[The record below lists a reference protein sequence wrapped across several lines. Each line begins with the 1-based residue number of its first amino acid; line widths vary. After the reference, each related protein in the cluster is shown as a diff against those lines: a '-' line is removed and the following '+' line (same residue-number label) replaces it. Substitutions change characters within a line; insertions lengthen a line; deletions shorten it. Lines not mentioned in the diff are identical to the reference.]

1 MEGQTEY
8 RLTVREKMSYSFGD
22 CAGQI
27 YVTLATYFLIGYYTD
42 TIGISAM
49 AVGTMMLVARIF
61 DGSTDLVMGAIID
74 RTKSKHGKTRAWI
87 LWTTPL
93 MAIALVAL
101 FSVPESASD
110 SGKLIYAY
118 ITYILL
124 NCIIYTANGIAYNS
138 LLARMTLNIQ
148 DRCAASSMRF
158 VLGNLMALLINGITA
173 SLVMQIGWQ
182 KLVTIYAIVELVLL
196 YACFFGCREH
206 IDESKQGETDAK
218 NERVPLKTA
227 IPALGKNKYFFI
239 QALMMVFLYMNIMT
253 VASMTYY
260 YCNTVLNNLA
270 VMTIVTMAYNIP
282 TILGSLVNPFFTAKI
297 GKRKMLLI
305 CFALSIIGRIMVG
318 MAGTNFAVLLVGVAL
333 HGLVLGPVY
342 SNVFAMTPDIV
353 DYGEWKTGIRS
364 DGLVTCCVSFG
375 MKVGLGIGGVLTTW
389 VLTSGGYE
397 GTAAVQTASAISAI
411 RFGFGYLS
419 AILSV
424 ICFILTFIMNLDKK
438 MEKIQGE
445 LIEKHSRK

>member
-1 MEGQTEY
+1 MEGKTEY
-8 RLTVREKMSYSFGD
+8 RLTAREKVSYSFGD

-27 YVTLATYFLIGYYTD
+27 YVTLATYFLTGYYTD

-61 DGSTDLVMGAIID
+61 DGSTDLVMGVIID

-93 MAIALVAL
+93 MAVVLIAL

-148 DRCAASSMRF
+148 DRCAASSIRF
-158 VLGNLMALLINGITA
+158 VLGNIMALLINGVTA
-173 SLVMQIGWQ
+173 SLVTQIGWQ
-182 KLVTIYAIVELVLL
+182 KLVIIYAIVELVLL

-206 IDESKQGETDAK
+206 IDERELGTDEAK
-218 NERVPLKTA
+218 TVKVPLKIS
-227 IPALGKNKYFFI
+227 IPALGKNKYFFM
-239 QALMMVFLYMNIMT
+239 QALMMVCLYINIT
-253 VASMTYY
+253 LVGSMTYY
-260 YCNTVLNNLA
+260 YCNTVLGNLA
-270 VMTIVTMAYNIP
+270 VMTVITMAYNIP
-282 TILGSLVNPFFTAKI
+282 TILGSLVNPLLVAKV
-297 GKRKMLLI
+297 GKRKVLII
-305 CFALSIIGRIMVG
+305 CFAAAIMGRVLVG
-318 MAGTNFAVLLVGVAL
+318 MAGSSFAILMLGVAV
-333 HGLVLGPVY
+333 HGLALGPVY
-342 SNVFAMTPDIV
+342 SNVFAMTADIV

-364 DGLVTCCVSFG
+364 EGLVTCSVSFG
-375 MKVGLGIGGVLTTW
+375 MKVGLGLGSAVVAW
-389 VLTSGGYE
+389 VLSHGGYV
-397 GTAAVQTASAISAI
+397 GTAAVQSAEAVSSI

-424 ICFILTFIMNLDKK
+424 VCLVLTVIMNLDKN
-438 MEKIQGE
+438 MEKIQSD
-445 LIEKHSRK
+445 LVEKHSGR

>member
-1 MEGQTEY
+1 MEGKTEY
-8 RLTVREKMSYSFGD
+8 RLTAREKVSYSFGD

-27 YVTLATYFLIGYYTD
+27 YVTLATYFLTGYYTD

-61 DGSTDLVMGAIID
+61 DGSTDLVMGVIID

-93 MAIALVAL
+93 MAVALIAL

-148 DRCAASSMRF
+148 DRCAASSIRF
-158 VLGNLMALLINGITA
+158 VLGNIMALLINGVTA
-173 SLVMQIGWQ
+173 SLVTQIGWQ
-182 KLVTIYAIVELVLL
+182 KLVIIYAIVELVLL
-196 YACFFGCREH
+196 YACLFGCREH
-206 IDESKQGETDAK
+206 IDERELGTDEAK
-218 NERVPLKTA
+218 TVKVPLKIS
-227 IPALGKNKYFFI
+227 IPALGKNKYFFM
-239 QALMMVFLYMNIMT
+239 QALMMVCLYINIT
-253 VASMTYY
+253 LVGSMTYY
-260 YCNTVLNNLA
+260 YCNTVLGNLA
-270 VMTIVTMAYNIP
+270 VMTVITMAYNIP
-282 TILGSLVNPFFTAKI
+282 TILGSLVNPLLVAKV
-297 GKRKMLLI
+297 GKRKVLII
-305 CFALSIIGRIMVG
+305 CFAAAIMGRVLVG
-318 MAGTNFAVLLVGVAL
+318 MAGSSFAILMLGVAA
-333 HGLVLGPVY
+333 HGLALGPVY
-342 SNVFAMTPDIV
+342 SNVFAMTADIV

-364 DGLVTCCVSFG
+364 EGLVTCSVSFG
-375 MKVGLGIGGVLTTW
+375 MKVGLGLGSAVVAW
-389 VLTSGGYE
+389 VLSHGGYV
-397 GTAAVQTASAISAI
+397 GTAAVQSAEAVSSI

-424 ICFILTFIMNLDKK
+424 VCLVLTVIMNLDKN
-438 MEKIQGE
+438 MEKIQSD
-445 LIEKHSRK
+445 LVEKHSGR

>member
-1 MEGQTEY
+1 MEGKTEY
-8 RLTVREKMSYSFGD
+8 RLTAREKVSYSFGD

-27 YVTLATYFLIGYYTD
+27 YVTLATYFLTGYYTD

-61 DGSTDLVMGAIID
+61 DGSTDLVMGVIID

-93 MAIALVAL
+93 MAVALIAL

-148 DRCAASSMRF
+148 DRCAASSIRF
-158 VLGNLMALLINGITA
+158 VLGNIMALLINGVTA
-173 SLVMQIGWQ
+173 SLVTQIGWQ
-182 KLVTIYAIVELVLL
+182 KLVIIYAIVELVLL

-206 IDESKQGETDAK
+206 IDERELGTDEAK
-218 NERVPLKTA
+218 TVKVPLKIS
-227 IPALGKNKYFFI
+227 IPALGKNKYFFM
-239 QALMMVFLYMNIMT
+239 QALMMVCLYINIT
-253 VASMTYY
+253 LVGSMTYY
-260 YCNTVLNNLA
+260 YCNTVLGNLA
-270 VMTIVTMAYNIP
+270 VMTVITMAYNIP
-282 TILGSLVNPFFTAKI
+282 TILGSLVNPLLVAKV
-297 GKRKMLLI
+297 GKRKVLII
-305 CFALSIIGRIMVG
+305 CFAAAIMGRVLVG
-318 MAGTNFAVLLVGVAL
+318 MAGSSFAILMLGVAV
-333 HGLVLGPVY
+333 HGLALGPVY
-342 SNVFAMTPDIV
+342 SNVFAMTADIV

-364 DGLVTCCVSFG
+364 EGLVTCSVSFG
-375 MKVGLGIGGVLTTW
+375 MKVGLGLGSAVVAW
-389 VLTSGGYE
+389 VLSHGGYV
-397 GTAAVQTASAISAI
+397 GTAAVQSAEAVSSI

-424 ICFILTFIMNLDKK
+424 VCLVLTVIMNLDKN
-438 MEKIQGE
+438 MEKIQSD
-445 LIEKHSRK
+445 LVEKHSGR

>member
-1 MEGQTEY
+1 MEGKTEY
-8 RLTVREKMSYSFGD
+8 RLTAREKVSYSFGD

-27 YVTLATYFLIGYYTD
+27 YVTLATYFLTGYYTD

-61 DGSTDLVMGAIID
+61 DGSTDLVMGVIID

-93 MAIALVAL
+93 MAVALIAL

-148 DRCAASSMRF
+148 DRCAASSIRF
-158 VLGNLMALLINGITA
+158 VLGNIMALLINGVTA
-173 SLVMQIGWQ
+173 SLVTQIGWQ
-182 KLVTIYAIVELVLL
+182 KLVIIYAIVELVLL

-206 IDESKQGETDAK
+206 IDERELGTDEAK
-218 NERVPLKTA
+218 TVKVPLKIS
-227 IPALGKNKYFFI
+227 IPALGKNKYFFM
-239 QALMMVFLYMNIMT
+239 QALMMVCLYINIT
-253 VASMTYY
+253 LVGSMTYY
-260 YCNTVLNNLA
+260 YCNTVLGNLA
-270 VMTIVTMAYNIP
+270 VMTVITMAYNIP
-282 TILGSLVNPFFTAKI
+282 TILGSLVNPLLVAKV
-297 GKRKMLLI
+297 GKRKVLII
-305 CFALSIIGRIMVG
+305 CFAAAIMGRVLVG
-318 MAGTNFAVLLVGVAL
+318 MAGSSFAILMLGVAA
-333 HGLVLGPVY
+333 HGLALGPVY
-342 SNVFAMTPDIV
+342 SNVFAMTADIV

-364 DGLVTCCVSFG
+364 EGLVTCSVSFG
-375 MKVGLGIGGVLTTW
+375 MKVGLGLGSAVVAW
-389 VLTSGGYE
+389 VLSHGGYV
-397 GTAAVQTASAISAI
+397 GTAAVQSAEAVSSI

-424 ICFILTFIMNLDKK
+424 VCLVLTVIMNLDKN
-438 MEKIQGE
+438 MEKIQSD
-445 LIEKHSRK
+445 LVEKHSGR